1 MIFLRG
7 MIMLSI
13 SYEYELNRGWLYD
26 ENDEVIGETNFVV
39 SAEFVEKMYSQR
51 FRKMYE
57 TLEIFLEAYIPEE
70 DGEYIY
76 QKAKENEKLIEGSC
90 INYY

>member
-1 MIFLRG
+1 MFC
-7 MIMLSI
+7 
-13 SYEYELNRGWLYD
+13 
-26 ENDEVIGETNFVV
+26 
-39 SAEFVEKMYSQR
+39 
-51 FRKMYE
+51 KMYE

-76 QKAKENEKLIEGSC
+76 QKAKENEKLIEDSC